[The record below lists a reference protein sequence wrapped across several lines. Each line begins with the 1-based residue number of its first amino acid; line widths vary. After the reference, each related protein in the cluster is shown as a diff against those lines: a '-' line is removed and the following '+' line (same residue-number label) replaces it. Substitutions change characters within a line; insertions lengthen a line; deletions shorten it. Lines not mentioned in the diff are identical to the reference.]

1 MPEAPWKALED
12 VVMRRT
18 SRPVRVGAE
27 LHFVAVCGQRWG
39 KAHDAG
45 VGEEDVECVEVGE
58 EFLGGGF
65 DGL

>member
-1 MPEAPWKALED
+1 M
-12 VVMRRT
+12 
-18 SRPVRVGAE
+18 VGAE

-45 VGEEDVECVEVGE
+45 VCEQDVECVEVGE